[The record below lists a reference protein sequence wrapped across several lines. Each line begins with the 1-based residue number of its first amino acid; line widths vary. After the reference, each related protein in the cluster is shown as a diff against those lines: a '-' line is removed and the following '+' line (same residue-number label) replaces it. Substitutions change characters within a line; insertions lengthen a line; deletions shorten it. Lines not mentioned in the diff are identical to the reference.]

1 MAAADQT
8 QSWVLG
14 ILAAAVSGSGMG
26 VGMVSG
32 VLEVQRIAGPAD
44 LAGLT
49 GVFYAIAYSG
59 FLLPTVLA
67 ALAGHGGPPVPP
79 APRGHHRHG
88 RGLRLGRPA
97 LVPTAPARALSAV
110 RRQRPVVAARRG
122 PPGRGRPAAAS
133 NGCSG

>member
-1 MAAADQT
+1 MAVADQT

-67 ALAGHGGPPVPP
+67 ALAGHGGPPVPLLLV
-79 APRGHHRHG
+79 AITAMAAACGWVVLRSYRRH
-88 RGLRLGRPA
+88 L
-97 LVPTAPARALSAV
+97 PAR
-110 RRQRPVVAARRG
+110 
-122 PPGRGRPAAAS
+122 
-133 NGCSG
+133 

>member
-1 MAAADQT
+1 MAAAGQT

-67 ALAGHGGPPVPP
+67 GHGGPPVPLLLV
-79 APRGHHRHG
+79 AITAMAAACGWVVLRSYRRH
-88 RGLRLGRPA
+88 L
-97 LVPTAPARALSAV
+97 PAR
-110 RRQRPVVAARRG
+110 
-122 PPGRGRPAAAS
+122 
-133 NGCSG
+133 